1 MSYTT
6 HNETGVFESCILLL
20 QSILKSVS
28 LSESDTPI
36 AKWFAQSYLTF
47 KDYNRGKRSIV

>member
-28 LSESDTPI
+28 LSESDTPM